1 MLTVSFALKQIIG
14 KSIVFC
20 AVYKSYVYTGYAT
33 LASGVTGIS
42 YESLISSWYRDEPLA
57 DCVHVYQE
65 NHRHH
70 HHVLFPAR
78 EIGHCILSLTECLS
92 S

>member
-20 AVYKSYVYTGYAT
+20 AVYKSYVYTVYAT

-57 DCVHVYQE
+57 DCVQLYMYTKKIIIIMSFFLQE
-65 NHRHH
+65 K
-70 HHVLFPAR
+70 
-78 EIGHCILSLTECLS
+78 
-92 S
+92 